1 MSERLPIYEIER
13 EIVARLQTDRRLIL
27 SAPTGSGKSTQ
38 VPQMLLKHGLLGT
51 GQVVIL
57 QPRRLA
63 ARLLASRVAQEL
75 GVRLGDEVGY
85 QIRFENCTSS
95 KTRIRFV
102 TEGVLLRQLIDDPQL
117 RGVTALLFD
126 EFHERHLYGDIT
138 LARAL
143 DLQEQ
148 QRPDLKIA
156 VMSATLNAGEL
167 ERYLSVVNPINPT
180 MVGRTPHPGPL
191 PIGSADSA
199 DAEREKRSQRVG
211 DGAPQVVEGA
221 FGKSQ
226 SLLTSA
232 ATADF
237 RCSTLSSE
245 GRTFPVEVEYLPHR
259 MGLNGPPVWE
269 LAAEQFARYI
279 NSGGEGDVLVFMP
292 GGFEISQ
299 TIEAIRYMKEANG
312 FIVLPLHGELQ
323 PKDQD
328 AAVARYD
335 RRKVVV
341 ATNVAETSIT
351 IDGVR
356 LVIDSGLARV
366 ARYDANR
373 GINTLLIDKISQANA
388 DQRTGRAGRT
398 APGTCVRL
406 WSRAEHDERA
416 PHEMP
421 EIRRLDLCEV
431 VLTLK
436 AAGVDDLRK
445 FRWLEKPDEISLT
458 HAEELLEDLGAIKR
472 GSAAAPAAADSAPLS
487 VTGDALGRSN
497 VSGGAPD
504 TTREGARAPQLQ
516 ITAIGR
522 KMLAFPLHPRYAR
535 MLLAAQEYGCV
546 HQACLVAALT
556 QGRDLLLRNCGK
568 EVDTAR
574 EDLLGEKA
582 SSDFWIV
589 MRAWS
594 FAFNNQFRVDAC
606 RKLGIHAVTAKQVG
620 PLFDQFLRIA
630 KDEGLD
636 TRPNEVKD
644 ENLQKCIL
652 IGFSDRVGKRMDQ
665 GTLRCELVHGRRGV
679 LSRDSKVQTP
689 LLVVAEIREVEG
701 RDREVNTIL
710 SLATAIE
717 VEWLKELFPG
727 DITRDVH
734 VQFDAREK
742 RVLAAELLRFR
753 DLALAAKRIDPPPAE
768 AAARLLAEE
777 VTAGRLLLPNWDH
790 SVEQWLAR
798 LDLLCKQAADLQL
811 PAITED
817 DKKHIIAE
825 LCHGAVSYKDIKER
839 EVKPVVMGWLSH
851 AQRELLDKHAPERLT
866 LSNGRTPKV
875 SYEPGKA
882 PFISLR
888 IQELYDVNQTPKVA
902 LGRVPVTVHIL
913 TPGMKPIQV
922 TQDLASFWREHYPK
936 IKSELARKYPRHLW
950 R

>member
-1 MSERLPIYEIER
+1 MADRLPIYEIER
-13 EIVARLQTDRRLIL
+13 DIIARLQSDRRLIL

-38 VPQMLLKHGLLGT
+38 VPQMLLRHGLLGD
-51 GQVVIL
+51 GQVVVL

-63 ARLLASRVAQEL
+63 TRLLAKRVAEEL
-75 GVRLGDEVGY
+75 GVKLGEEVGY
-85 QIRFENCTSS
+85 QIRFENVTSA
-95 KTRIRFV
+95 KTKIRFV
-102 TEGVLLRQLIDDPQL
+102 TEGVLLRQMLDDPQL
-117 RGVTALLFD
+117 RGVSAILFD

-148 QRPDLKIA
+148 YRPDLKLA

-167 ERYLSVVNPINPT
+167 EKYLSPCAT
-180 MVGRTPHPGPL
+180 L
-191 PIGSADSA
+191 ASA
-199 DAEREKRSQRVG
+199 
-211 DGAPQVVEGA
+211 
-221 FGKSQ
+221 
-226 SLLTSA
+226 
-232 ATADF
+232 
-237 RCSTLSSE
+237 
-245 GRTFPVEVEYLPHR
+245 GRTFSVAVEYLPHR
-259 MGLNGPPVWE
+259 VGLNGPPVWE
-269 LAAEQFARYI
+269 IAAEEFSRYV
-279 NSGGEGDVLVFMP
+279 NAGGEGDVLVFMP

-299 TIEAIRYMKEANG
+299 TIDAIRHTREANG

-356 LVIDSGLARV
+356 LVIDSGLARI
-366 ARYDANR
+366 ARYDSNR
-373 GINTLLIDKISQANA
+373 GINTLLIEKISQANA

-398 APGTCVRL
+398 APGMCVRL
-406 WSRAEHDERA
+406 WSRGDHDDRA
-416 PHEMP
+416 PYEMP
-421 EIRRLDLCEV
+421 EIRRLDLSEV
-431 VLTLK
+431 VLALK
-436 AAGVDDLRK
+436 AAGVDDLRQ

-458 HAEELLEDLGAIKR
+458 HAEELLADLGAIGLDQKIN
-472 GSAAAPAAADSAPLS
+472 P
-487 VTGDALGRSN
+487 V
-497 VSGGAPD
+497 
-504 TTREGARAPQLQ
+504 
-516 ITAIGR
+516 GR

-546 HQACLVAALT
+546 YQACLVAALT

-568 EVDTAR
+568 DVETAR

-594 FAFNNQFRVDAC
+594 YAFNNQFRMDAC

-636 TRPNEVKD
+636 TRSQEVKD
-644 ENLQKCIL
+644 VALQKCIL
-652 IGFSDRVGKRMDQ
+652 IGFSDRVARRLDQ

-679 LSRDSKVQTP
+679 LARESRVQHSP
-689 LLVVAEIREVEG
+689 LFVVAEIREVEG

-727 DITRDVH
+727 DIKSDVQ

-753 DLALAAKRIDPPPAE
+753 DLVLASKRLDPPPAD
-768 AAARLLAEE
+768 AAARL
-777 VTAGRLLLPNWDH
+777 
-790 SVEQWLAR
+790 
-798 LDLLCKQAADLQL
+798 QADE
-811 PAITED
+811 I
-817 DKKHIIAE
+817 
-825 LCHGAVSYKDIKER
+825 
-839 EVKPVVMGWLSH
+839 
-851 AQRELLDKHAPERLT
+851 
-866 LSNGRTPKV
+866 
-875 SYEPGKA
+875 
-882 PFISLR
+882 
-888 IQELYDVNQTPKVA
+888 
-902 LGRVPVTVHIL
+902 
-913 TPGMKPIQV
+913 
-922 TQDLASFWREHYPK
+922 
-936 IKSELARKYPRHLW
+936 
-950 R
+950 

>member
-1 MSERLPIYEIER
+1 MADRLPIYEIER
-13 EIVARLQTDRRLIL
+13 DIIARLQSDKRLIL

-51 GQVVIL
+51 GQVVVL

-63 ARLLASRVAQEL
+63 ARLLAARVASEL
-75 GVRLGDEVGY
+75 GVKLGEEVGY
-85 QIRFENCTSS
+85 QIRFENVTSA
-95 KTRIRFV
+95 KTKIRFV
-102 TEGVLLRQLIDDPQL
+102 TEGVLLRQMIDDPQL
-117 RGVTALLFD
+117 RGVSAILFD

-138 LARAL
+138 LAQTL
-143 DLQEQ
+143 DQQEKF
-148 QRPDLKIA
+148 RPDLMLA

-167 ERYLSVVNPINPT
+167 EKYLSPCAV
-180 MVGRTPHPGPL
+180 
-191 PIGSADSA
+191 
-199 DAEREKRSQRVG
+199 
-211 DGAPQVVEGA
+211 
-221 FGKSQ
+221 
-226 SLLTSA
+226 
-232 ATADF
+232 
-237 RCSTLSSE
+237 LSSE
-245 GRTFPVEVEYLPHR
+245 GRMFSVEHEYAELPAYADKR
-259 MGLNGPPVWE
+259 PVWE
-269 LAAEQFARYI
+269 QAADAFSRYVHG
-279 NSGGEGDVLVFMP
+279 GGEGDVLVFMP
-292 GGFEISQ
+292 GGFEIAQ
-299 TIEAIRYMKEANG
+299 TVETIRHTSEAKG
-312 FIVLPLHGELQ
+312 FILLPLHGEL
-323 PKDQD
+323 PPRDQD

-341 ATNVAETSIT
+341 ATNVAETSLT

-373 GINTLLIDKISQANA
+373 GINTLLIDKISQSSA
-388 DQRTGRAGRT
+388 DQRAGRAGRT
-398 APGTCVRL
+398 APGVCMRL
-406 WSRAEHDERA
+406 WSREEHSHRA
-416 PHEMP
+416 VQELP
-421 EIRRLDLCEV
+421 EIKRLDLSEV

-436 AAGVDDLRK
+436 ASGVEDLRK

-458 HAEELLEDLGAIKR
+458 HAEELLADLGAIHENK
-472 GSAAAPAAADSAPLS
+472 
-487 VTGDALGRSN
+487 
-497 VSGGAPD
+497 
-504 TTREGARAPQLQ
+504 

-535 MLLAAQEYGCV
+535 MLLAAQTYGCV
-546 HQACLVAALT
+546 YQACLVAALT
-556 QGRDLLLRNCGK
+556 QGRGLLLRNCGK
-568 EVDTAR
+568 EVDSVR

-582 SSDFWIV
+582 SSDFWIL

-652 IGFSDRVGKRMDQ
+652 IGFSDRVARRMDQ

-679 LSRDSKVQTP
+679 LARESAVQSSP
-689 LLVVAEIREVEG
+689 LFVAAEIREIEG

-710 SLATAIE
+710 SLGTAIE
-717 VEWLKELFPG
+717 VDWLKELFPD
-727 DITRDVH
+727 DIKSDVH
-734 VQFDAREK
+734 VQYDTREK

-753 DLALAAKRIDPPPAE
+753 DLALAAKRIDPPPGD
-768 AAARLLAEE
+768 AAARLLADEIL
-777 VTAGRLLLPNWDH
+777 AGRLLLPNWDH
-790 SVEQWLAR
+790 HVEQWLAR
-798 LDLLCKQAADLQL
+798 LNLLCKECADLQL
-811 PAITED
+811 PAITDE
-817 DKKHIIAE
+817 DKKSIIE
-825 LCHGAVSYKDIKER
+825 QLCHGAMSYKDIKER
-839 EVKPVVMGWLSH
+839 EVKPIVMSWLSA

-866 LSNGRTPKV
+866 LPNGRTPKV
-875 SYEPGKA
+875 NYEPGKS

-888 IQELYDVNQTPKVA
+888 IQELYDVNQTPKIA

-922 TQDLASFWREHYPK
+922 TQDLANFWREHYPK

>member
-1 MSERLPIYEIER
+1 MADRLPIYEIER
-13 EIVARLQTDRRLIL
+13 DIIARLQGDKRLIL

-38 VPQMLLKHGLLGT
+38 VPQMLLKHGLLGD
-51 GQVVIL
+51 GQVVVL

-63 ARLLASRVAQEL
+63 TRLLAKRVASEL
-75 GVRLGDEVGY
+75 GVKLGDEVGY
-85 QIRFENCTSS
+85 QIRFENVTSA
-95 KTRIRFV
+95 KTKIRFV
-102 TEGVLLRQLIDDPQL
+102 TEGVLLRQMIDNPKL
-117 RGVTALLFD
+117 PGVSAILFD

-148 QRPDLKIA
+148 FRSDLKLC

-167 ERYLSVVNPINPT
+167 EKYLSPC
-180 MVGRTPHPGPL
+180 
-191 PIGSADSA
+191 
-199 DAEREKRSQRVG
+199 
-211 DGAPQVVEGA
+211 
-221 FGKSQ
+221 
-226 SLLTSA
+226 
-232 ATADF
+232 ATLA
-237 RCSTLSSE
+237 SE
-245 GRTFPVEVEYLPHR
+245 GRTFPVEVESLPHR
-259 MGLNGPPVWE
+259 VGLNGPPVWE
-269 LAAEQFARYI
+269 IAAEEFSRYV
-279 NSGGEGDVLVFMP
+279 NAAGEGDVLVFMP

-299 TIEAIRYMKEANG
+299 TIEAIRHTREANG

-351 IDGVR
+351 SDGVR
-356 LVIDSGLARV
+356 LVIDSGLARI
-366 ARYDANR
+366 ARYDSNR
-373 GINTLLIDKISQANA
+373 GINTLLIEKISQANA

-406 WSRAEHDERA
+406 WSRPEHDERA

-421 EIRRLDLCEV
+421 EIRRFDLSEV

-458 HAEELLEDLGAIKR
+458 HAEELLEDLGAIGHDKK
-472 GSAAAPAAADSAPLS
+472 
-487 VTGDALGRSN
+487 
-497 VSGGAPD
+497 
-504 TTREGARAPQLQ
+504 
-516 ITAIGR
+516 ITLIGR

-535 MLLAAQEYGCV
+535 MLLAAQEYNCV
-546 HQACLVAALT
+546 YQACLVAALT

-568 EVDTAR
+568 DVETLR
-574 EDLLGEKA
+574 EDLLGEKS
-582 SSDFWIV
+582 SSDFWIL

-594 FAFNNQFRVDAC
+594 YAFNNQFRMDAC

-620 PLFDQFLRIA
+620 LLFEQFLRIA

-636 TRPNEVKD
+636 TKPHEVKD

-652 IGFSDRVGKRMDQ
+652 IGFSDRVTRRMDQ
-665 GTLRCELVHGRRGV
+665 GTLRCELVHGRRG
-679 LSRDSKVQTP
+679 LLARESKVQQSP
-689 LLVVAEIREVEG
+689 LFVVAEIREVEQRG
-701 RDREVNTIL
+701 GEVNTIL

-717 VEWLKELFPG
+717 VEWLKELFPD
-727 DITRDVH
+727 DIKSDVH

-768 AAARLLAEE
+768 AAARLLADEII
-777 VTAGRLLLPNWDH
+777 AGRLLLPNWDH
-790 SVEQWLAR
+790 HVEQWLAR
-798 LDLLCKQAADLQL
+798 LDLLCKQCADLQL
-811 PAITED
+811 PAITDD

-839 EVKPVVMGWLSH
+839 EVKPVVMSWLSP

-866 LSNGRTPKV
+866 LPNGRTPKV
-875 SYEPGKA
+875 NYEPGRA

-888 IQELYDVNQTPKVA
+888 IQELYDVNQTPKIA

-922 TQDLASFWREHYPK
+922 TQDLANFWREHYPK
-936 IKSELARKYPRHLW
+936 IKSELARKYPKHLW
-950 R
+950 L

>member
-1 MSERLPIYEIER
+1 MAERLPIYEIER
-13 EIVARLQTDRRLIL
+13 DIIARLQSDKRLIL

-38 VPQMLLKHGLLGT
+38 VPQMLLKHGLLGD

-75 GVRLGDEVGY
+75 GVKLGDEVGY
-85 QIRFENCTSS
+85 QIRFENVTSA
-95 KTRIRFV
+95 KTKILFV
-102 TEGVLLRQLIDDPQL
+102 TEGVLLRQMIDDPQL
-117 RGVTALLFD
+117 KGVSALLFD

-148 QRPDLKIA
+148 HRPDLKLA
-156 VMSATLNAGEL
+156 VMSATLNAGEM
-167 ERYLSVVNPINPT
+167 EKYL
-180 MVGRTPHPGPL
+180 
-191 PIGSADSA
+191 
-199 DAEREKRSQRVG
+199 
-211 DGAPQVVEGA
+211 AP
-221 FGKSQ
+221 
-226 SLLTSA
+226 
-232 ATADF
+232 
-237 RCSTLSSE
+237 CSTLASE

-259 MGLNGPPVWE
+259 LGLNAPPVWE
-269 LAAEQFARYI
+269 IAAEQFSRYV

-299 TIEAIRYMKEANG
+299 TIEAIRYTREANG

-335 RRKVVV
+335 KRKVVV

-373 GINTLLIDKISQANA
+373 GINTLLIEKISQANA

-398 APGTCVRL
+398 APGTCIRL
-406 WSRAEHDERA
+406 WSRSEHDERA

-421 EIRRLDLCEV
+421 EIRRLDLSEV

-458 HAEELLEDLGAIKR
+458 HAEELLEDLGGIGHDKK
-472 GSAAAPAAADSAPLS
+472 
-487 VTGDALGRSN
+487 
-497 VSGGAPD
+497 
-504 TTREGARAPQLQ
+504 

-535 MLLAAQEYGCV
+535 MLLAAQGYNCV

-556 QGRDLLLRNCGK
+556 QGRDLLIRNPGK
-568 EVDTAR
+568 DVENAR

-594 FAFNNQFRVDAC
+594 FAVNNQFRVDAC
-606 RKLGIHAVTAKQVG
+606 RKLGIHAITAKQVG
-620 PLFDQFLRIA
+620 PLFEQFLRIA

-636 TRPNEVKD
+636 TRPNETKD

-652 IGFSDRVGKRMDQ
+652 IGFSDRVARRMDQ
-665 GTLRCELVHGRRGV
+665 GTLRAELVHGRRGV
-679 LSRDSKVQTP
+679 LARESKVHCSP
-689 LLVVAEIREVEG
+689 LFVVAEIREVQQ
-701 RDREVNTIL
+701 RDNEVNTIL

-717 VEWLKELFPG
+717 PDWLKELFPD
-727 DITRDVH
+727 DIKRDVH

-777 VTAGRLLLPNWDH
+777 ILAGRLLLPNWDH
-790 SVEQWLAR
+790 GVEQWLAR
-798 LDLLCKQAADLQL
+798 LDLLCKHCADLQL
-811 PAITED
+811 PAITDD

-839 EVKPVVMGWLSH
+839 EVKPVVMSWLSP
-851 AQRELLDKHAPERLT
+851 AQRDLLDKHAPERLT
-866 LSNGRTPKV
+866 LPNGRTPKV
-875 SYEPGKA
+875 SYEPGRA

-888 IQELYDVNQTPKVA
+888 IQELYDVNQTPKIA
-902 LGRVPVTVHIL
+902 MGRIPVTVHIL

-922 TQDLASFWREHYPK
+922 TQDLANFWREHYPK
-936 IKSELARKYPRHLW
+936 IKSELARKYPKHLW